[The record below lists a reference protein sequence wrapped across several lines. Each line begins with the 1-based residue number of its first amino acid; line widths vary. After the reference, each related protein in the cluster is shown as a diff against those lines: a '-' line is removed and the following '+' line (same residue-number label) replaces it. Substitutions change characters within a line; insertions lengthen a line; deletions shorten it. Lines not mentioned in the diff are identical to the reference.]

1 MPNIYIVTKKKKTY
15 NSDLVNL
22 LCFSRYFSCDI
33 NICLK
38 ESITDNQGRQ
48 KLKNSKMKILFI
60 H

>member
-1 MPNIYIVTKKKKTY
+1 MPNIYIVTKKKKIY
-15 NSDLVNL
+15 NSDIVNL
-22 LCFSRYFSCDI
+22 LCFNRCFSCDI

-48 KLKNSKMKILFI
+48 KLKNSKIKILFI

>member
-1 MPNIYIVTKKKKTY
+1 MPNIYIVTKKKKIY
-15 NSDLVNL
+15 NSDIVNL
-22 LCFSRYFSCDI
+22 LCFNRYFSCDI

-48 KLKNSKMKILFI
+48 KLKNSKIKILFI